1 MQCDS
6 MEYPL
11 ASAEKMLKRANMRIG
26 DDAVKEFAQLLE
38 EITADIASEAA
49 ANAQRAKRKTVSAE
63 DIAAAKRKIL

>member
-1 MQCDS
+1 
-6 MEYPL
+6 
-11 ASAEKMLKRANMRIG
+11 MRIG

>member
-1 MQCDS
+1 

-11 ASAEKMLKRANMRIG
+11 ASAENILKKANMRVG
-26 DDAVKEFAQLLE
+26 EDAVKEFAQLLE

-49 ANAQRAKRKTVSAE
+49 ASAQRAKRKTVSAE